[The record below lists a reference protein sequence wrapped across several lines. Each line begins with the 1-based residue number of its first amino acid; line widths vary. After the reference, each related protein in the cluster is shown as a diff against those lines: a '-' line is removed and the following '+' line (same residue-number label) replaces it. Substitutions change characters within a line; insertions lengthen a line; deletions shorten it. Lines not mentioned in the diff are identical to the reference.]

1 MKRPV
6 RIVPAILTD
15 CETALARM
23 VSLANGF
30 APFVQVDIMD
40 GAFVPTLSVRAEELQ
55 RQDIRFAWEAHLMV
69 AHPLSHLE
77 SFMRAGAKRIIFH
90 VEAGDEAALVI
101 LQARSLG
108 LGVGVAL
115 NPPTPVAAV
124 ESLLPAVDCVLL
136 MTVYPGYY
144 GAAFVPDV
152 MKKVSLVRALRPD
165 IEVGVD
171 GGIKEGNL
179 PEVVGYGVDTVCV
192 GSAVFGQP
200 DPAASFVRLSEL
212 ARTSGAR

>member
-1 MKRPV
+1 MKRSV

-15 CETALARM
+15 SEVALSRM
-23 VSLANGF
+23 VSLANVF

-40 GAFVPTLSVRAEELQ
+40 GVFVPTVSVRAEGLQ

-69 AHPLSHLE
+69 AHPLPHLE
-77 SFMRAGAKRIIFH
+77 SFRRAGASRIIFH
-90 VEAGDEAALVI
+90 VEAEDEAALVI

-115 NPPTPVAAV
+115 NPPTPVGAI
-124 ESLLPAVDCVLL
+124 ESFISAVDSVLL

-144 GAAFVPDV
+144 GAPFVPDV

-165 IEVGVD
+165 IEIGVD

-179 PEVVGYGVDTVCV
+179 PDVVGYGVDTVCV

-200 DPAASFVRLSEL
+200 DPAASFVRLSDL
-212 ARTSGAR
+212 ARMSGAR